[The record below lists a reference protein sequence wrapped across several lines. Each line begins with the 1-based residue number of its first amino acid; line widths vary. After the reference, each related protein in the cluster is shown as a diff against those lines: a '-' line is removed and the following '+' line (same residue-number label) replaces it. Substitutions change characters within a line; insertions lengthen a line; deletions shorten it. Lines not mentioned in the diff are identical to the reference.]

1 MEPMELLM
9 KIIVRVQDVVLMAR
23 RFKASPVE
31 AMRDVVMSTKDA
43 VRDALEQIMMAELE
57 LFLGEDAQKGNK
69 RNGVVTRSFGV
80 KGIGT
85 IQVRVPRD
93 RRGKFKSS
101 VVPPKRHYD
110 KLIEQDL
117 ALLHLA
123 GLSTRTLSQL
133 SHKILGVR
141 VSHAEVSNSLHTI
154 IPGARKFLERSLRD
168 RQFMYLYVDGTGF
181 HVRRQNTVGREPVLV
196 VIGVDTEGKK
206 SVLCMSPGDKDSRPA
221 WERVF
226 ADLKGRGLD
235 HLTVK
240 LGIMDGL
247 PGLAEAFVSAFP
259 NSVVARCW
267 VHKIRNVLTHVPRR
281 YQALFKQ
288 GLDGIMYAD
297 SLEAAQHAWT
307 ALQAAWAPTCE
318 NALDCLRKDRD
329 ALLQH
334 YNFPKEHWVALRT
347 TNPIERVNREC
358 KRRSKAMDTVGPVGL
373 QALLAFTALRLEA
386 NWAAAAITNPK
397 MRNLRNHHG
406 LKNSALDQAQT
417 LLN

>member
-1 MEPMELLM
+1 MEPMKLLM
-9 KIIVRVQDVVLMAR
+9 KIIVRVQDVVAVAQ
-23 RFKASPVE
+23 RFKAAPAE
-31 AMRDVVMSTKDA
+31 AMREVVSGARDA
-43 VRDALEQIMMAELE
+43 VRDALEQVMAAELE
-57 LFLGEDAQKGNK
+57 LFLGEEAQKGNK
-69 RNGVVTRSFGV
+69 RNGFVTRSYGIKGV
-80 KGIGT
+80 GT

-93 RRGKFKSS
+93 RRGKFKSN
-101 VVPPKRHYD
+101 VVEPERHYD
-110 KLIEQDL
+110 ALIEEDL

-141 VSHAEVSNSLHTI
+141 VSHSEVSNSLHML
-154 IPGARKFLERSLRD
+154 IPGAQKFLERPLAG

-226 ADLKGRGLD
+226 ADLKMRGLD
-235 HLTVK
+235 GAAVK

-259 NSVVARCW
+259 NAVVARCW
-267 VHKIRNVLTHVPRR
+267 AHKLRNVMTHVPRR

-288 GLDGIMYAD
+288 GLDNIMYAD
-297 SLEAAQHAWT
+297 GREAAEHAWT
-307 ALQAAWAPTCE
+307 ALAAAWAPTCE
-318 NALDCLRKDRD
+318 AALNCLNKDRE
-329 ALLQH
+329 ALLGH
-334 YNFPKEHWVALRT
+334 YSFPKEHWTALRT
-347 TNPIERVNREC
+347 TNPIERVNREL
-358 KRRSKAMDTVGPVGL
+358 KRRSKAMDTVGPRAL

-386 NWAAAAITNPK
+386 NWGAAALNNPK
-397 MRNLRNHHG
+397 MRNLKNQHQARNSP
-406 LKNSALDQAQT
+406 LERAQT

>member
-1 MEPMELLM
+1 
-9 KIIVRVQDVVLMAR
+9 
-23 RFKASPVE
+23 
-31 AMRDVVMSTKDA
+31 
-43 VRDALEQIMMAELE
+43 
-57 LFLGEDAQKGNK
+57 
-69 RNGVVTRSFGV
+69 
-80 KGIGT
+80 
-85 IQVRVPRD
+85 VRVPRD

-133 SHKILGVR
+133 SHKIIGVR
-141 VSHAEVSNSLHTI
+141 VSHTEVSNSLHTL

-181 HVRRQNTVGREPVLV
+181 HVRRHNTVGREPVLV

-206 SVLCMSPGDKDSRPA
+206 SVLCMSPGDKDSKPA

-226 ADLKGRGLD
+226 ADLKARGLD
-235 HLTVK
+235 HQAVK

-247 PGLAEAFVSAFP
+247 PGLPDAFVSAFP
-259 NSVVARCW
+259 NAVVARCW
-267 VHKIRNVLTHVPRR
+267 VHKIRNVLTRVPRR

-297 SLEAAQHAWT
+297 GLEPAQHAWT
-307 ALQAAWAPTCE
+307 ALNTAWEPTCKE
-318 NALDCLRKDRD
+318 ALECLARDRD

-334 YNFPKEHWVALRT
+334 YSFPKEHWVALRT

-358 KRRSKAMDTVGPVGL
+358 KRRSKAMDTVGPTGL

-397 MRNLRNHHG
+397 IQNLRNQRG
-406 LKNSALDQAQT
+406 LKNSALDQVQT

>member
-1 MEPMELLM
+1 MEPMKLLM
-9 KIIVRVQDVVLMAR
+9 KIIVRVQDVVAVAQ
-23 RFKASPVE
+23 RFKAAPAE
-31 AMRDVVMSTKDA
+31 AMRDVVSGARDA
-43 VRDALEQIMMAELE
+43 MRDALEQVMDAEIE
-57 LFLGEDAQKGNK
+57 LFLGEEGQKGNK
-69 RNGVVTRSFGV
+69 RNGFVTRSYGIKGV
-80 KGIGT
+80 GT

-93 RRGKFKSS
+93 RRGKFKSN
-101 VVPPKRHYD
+101 VVEPQRHYD
-110 KLIEQDL
+110 ALIEEDL

-141 VSHAEVSNSLHTI
+141 VSHSEVSNSLHML
-154 IPGARKFLERSLRD
+154 IPGAQKFLERPLAGRK
-168 RQFMYLYVDGTGF
+168 FMYLYVDGTGF

-226 ADLKGRGLD
+226 ADLKMRGLD
-235 HLTVK
+235 GSAVK

-259 NSVVARCW
+259 NAVVARCW
-267 VHKIRNVLTHVPRR
+267 VHKLRNVMTHVPRR

-288 GLDGIMYAD
+288 GLDNIMYAE
-297 SLEAAQHAWT
+297 SREAAEHAWT
-307 ALQAAWAPTCE
+307 ALTAAWAPTCE
-318 NALDCLRKDRD
+318 AALNCLSKDRE
-329 ALLQH
+329 ALLVH
-334 YNFPKEHWVALRT
+334 YTFPKEHWTALRT
-347 TNPIERVNREC
+347 TNPIERVNREL
-358 KRRSKAMDTVGPVGL
+358 KRRSKAMDTVGPRAL

-386 NWAAAAITNPK
+386 NWGAAALNNPK
-397 MRNLRNHHG
+397 MRNLKNQHQVRNSP
-406 LKNSALDQAQT
+406 LERAQT

>member
-1 MEPMELLM
+1 MEPMKTLM
-9 KIIVRVQDVVLMAR
+9 KMIVRVQDVVLMAK
-23 RFKASPVE
+23 RFKASPVD
-31 AMRDVVMSTKDA
+31 AMREVVTVTKEA
-43 VRDALEQIMMAELE
+43 VRDALEQVMSAELE
-57 LFLGEDAQKGNK
+57 LFLGEETQKGNK
-69 RNGVVTRSFGV
+69 RNGFVTRSFGV
-80 KGIGT
+80 NGIGT
-85 IQVRVPRD
+85 LRVRVPRD

-110 KLIEQDL
+110 KATEQDL
-117 ALLHLA
+117 ALLHMA
-123 GLSTRTLSQL
+123 GLSTRTLAQL

-141 VSHAEVSNSLHTI
+141 VSHTEVSNSLHTL
-154 IPGARKFLERSLRD
+154 IPGARKFLERPLAG

-181 HVRRQNTVGREPVLV
+181 HVRRQDTVGREPVLV

-226 ADLKGRGLD
+226 ADLKARGLD
-235 HLTVK
+235 HQAVK

-259 NSVVARCW
+259 NAVVARCW
-267 VHKIRNVLTHVPRR
+267 VHKMRNVLTRVPRR
-281 YQALFKQ
+281 YQVLFKQ
-288 GLDGIMYAD
+288 GLDGIMYAE

-307 ALQAAWAPTCE
+307 ALEAAWGPTCKE
-318 NALDCLRKDRD
+318 ALECLRRDQD
-329 ALLQH
+329 ALLAH
-334 YNFPKEHWVALRT
+334 YSFPKEHWMALRT

-358 KRRSKAMDTVGPVGL
+358 KRRSKAMDTVGPTGL

-386 NWAAAAITNPK
+386 NWGAAAITNAK
-397 MRNLRNHHG
+397 IKNLKNQHG
-406 LKNSALDQAQT
+406 LKNSALDQAET